1 MDEDDLQPRKA
12 IEKPKDLDL
21 MGVEELEAYLAE
33 LEAEMALVRSKIGE
47 KKSYREGVSTLF
59 KS

>member
-1 MDEDDLQPRKA
+1 MDEEDLQPRKA

-33 LEAEMALVRSKIGE
+33 LEAEMTLVRSKIGE
-47 KKSYREGVSTLF
+47 KKSYREGASSLF

>member
-21 MGVEELEAYLAE
+21 MGVEELEAYLSE
-33 LEAEMALVRSKIGE
+33 LEAEMVLVKSKIGE
-47 KKSYREGVSTLF
+47 KKSYRDGVASLF
-59 KS
+59 KE

>member
-1 MDEDDLQPRKA
+1 MDIEGLDPRKK
-12 IEKPKDLDL
+12 KPEPKILEA

-33 LEAEMALVRSKIGE
+33 LEAEVARVKTEIEG
-47 KKSYREGVSTLF
+47 KKSYLAGAQAFF

>member
-1 MDEDDLQPRKA
+1 MDEEDLQPRKA

-33 LEAEMALVRSKIGE
+33 LEAEMTLVRSKIGE
-47 KKSYREGVSTLF
+47 KKSYREGAASLF